1 MAEMTEKTAD
11 KLAILG
17 GQPVFEQPPAPYPSI
32 GSAELEAVRGVV
44 ESGSLSGFYG
54 SPGDKYL
61 GGPVVRRFEDAWSRR
76 FGVPHT
82 VSVNSATSGLVA
94 ALGAIGVGPGDEVI
108 VPPYTMSAT
117 AIAPLTYGG
126 IPVFADIEAETF
138 CLDPRSVERLLSPRT
153 RAILAV
159 NLFGH
164 PAELRRLRELADA
177 RGVFLIEDNAQGPL
191 AREGDRYAGTIG
203 HIGVFSLNYH
213 KHIHAGEGGMCV
225 THDERLA
232 QRLRMIRNH
241 GENVVEAW
249 GVDDLTNMI
258 GANYR
263 LTEMS
268 AAVGLA
274 QLEGADRHVD
284 ARVAL
289 AERLSRELEGLEG
302 LTVPAVRKGCRHVY
316 YVWAARFDGARAG
329 VSRQRFVKA
338 LAAEGVPSS
347 AGYVRPL
354 YLLPLFQRRQAIGRH
369 GFPFNLA
376 HPEVRY
382 DRGSCPVVERMHYDE
397 LLGFE
402 TCAADPT
409 DDYAALVVRA
419 FRKVHAQRAALAQA
433 PEAVFT
439 PRT

>member
-1 MAEMTEKTAD
+1 MAEMTEE
-11 KLAILG
+11 LAILG
-17 GQPVFEQPPAPYPSI
+17 GKPVFDQPAAPYPSI
-32 GSAELEAVRGVV
+32 GLAELEAVRRVV
-44 ESGSLSGFYG
+44 ESGCLSGFYG

-61 GGPVVRRFEDAWSRR
+61 GGPVVRRFEDSWSRR
-76 FGVPHT
+76 FGVQYT
-82 VSVNSATSGLVA
+82 VSMNSATAGLVA
-94 ALGAIGVGPGDEVI
+94 AMGAVGVSPGDEVI
-108 VPPYTMSAT
+108 VPPYSMSAS
-117 AIAPLTYGG
+117 AMAPLVYGG

-138 CLDPRSVERLLSPRT
+138 CLDLPAVERMLSPRT

-177 RGVFLIEDNAQGPL
+177 RGIFLVEDNAQGPL
-191 AREGDRYAGTIG
+191 AREGERYAGTIG

-225 THDERLA
+225 TDDERLA

-241 GENVVEAW
+241 GENVIEAW

-263 LTEMS
+263 MTEMS

-274 QLEGADRHVD
+274 QLEDADRHVG

-302 LTVPAVRKGCRHVY
+302 LTIPAVRKGCRHVY
-316 YVWAARFDGARAG
+316 YVWAARYDAALAG

-338 LAAEGVPSS
+338 LAAEGIATSP
-347 AGYVRPL
+347 GYVRPL

-376 HPEVRY
+376 NAGLSY
-382 DRGSCPVVERMHYDE
+382 NRGVCPVVERMHFEE
-397 LLGFE
+397 LVGFE
-402 TCAADPT
+402 PCVANPT
-409 DDYAALVVRA
+409 DEYAQLVVRA
-419 FRKVHAQRAALAQA
+419 FRKVHTHRTALAQA
-433 PEAVFT
+433 PEEAFT